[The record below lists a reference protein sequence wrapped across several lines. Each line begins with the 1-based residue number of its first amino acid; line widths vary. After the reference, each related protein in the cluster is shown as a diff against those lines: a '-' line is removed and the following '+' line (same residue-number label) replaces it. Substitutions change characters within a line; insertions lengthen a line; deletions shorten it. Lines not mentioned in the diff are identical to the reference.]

1 MKLMMHGKVQEI
13 DYKNIAKIKNGKATI
28 ITGRTYDIVC
38 DCLSI
43 NDYEIIPDND
53 APNGNGYIVCEI
65 CNKVHYLKDLKD
77 QQENN

>member
-1 MKLMMHGKVQEI
+1 MHGKAQEI
-13 DYKNIAKIKNGKATI
+13 DYKNITEIKNGKALT
-28 ITGRTYDIVC
+28 ITGRWFDIVC

-43 NDYEIIPDND
+43 KDYETIPDNE
-53 APNGNGYIVCEI
+53 APGGNGYIVCEI